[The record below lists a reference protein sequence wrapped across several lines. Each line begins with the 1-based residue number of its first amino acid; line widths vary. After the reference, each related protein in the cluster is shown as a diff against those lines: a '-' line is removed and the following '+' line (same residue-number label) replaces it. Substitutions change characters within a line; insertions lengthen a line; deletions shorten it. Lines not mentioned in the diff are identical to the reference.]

1 MISIIFTS
9 EEIVSFSAG
18 QSIISRLGLKEE
30 RSGVYLNGEIE
41 LRKIGSSLLNA
52 EALDSIGS
60 DLIIFLSR
68 HSSSSGVPSLTVHP
82 TGNLGAE
89 AQLGGKPYSL
99 SVSAPS
105 AMLSILEL
113 MSGSGLSVEKT
124 YEATHHGPLMDT
136 PSMFAEYGGG
146 QEAISDKGMAERLGM
161 MVYRAAERIAASD
174 AEYSKV
180 VIGIGSN
187 HYPSKFTKL
196 AVEKGYAFGHIMP
209 KHALV
214 DGSEAGLSMIDKAV
228 ERSSERPDCAVI
240 DWKSLNS
247 ESRSRIIKR
256 LDGIGIDHER
266 I

>member
-9 EEIVSFSAG
+9 DEVVSLRAG
-18 QSIISRLGLKEE
+18 QSIISRLGLNEG
-30 RSGVYLNGEIE
+30 SPGVYLNGEIE

-52 EALDSIGS
+52 EFLDGLGS

-68 HSSSSGVPSLTVHP
+68 HSSSSGVPAFTVHP
-82 TGNLGAE
+82 TGNWGGE
-89 AQLGGKPYSL
+89 AQLGGKPYAL

-124 YEATHHGPLMDT
+124 YEATHHGPLLDT
-136 PSMFAEYGGG
+136 PSLFAEYGGG
-146 QEAISDKGMAERLGM
+146 SEAIKDKGMAERLGL
-161 MVYRAAERIAASD
+161 MVYSAAEGISASD
-174 AEYSKV
+174 TEYSKV
-180 VIGIGSN
+180 AIGIGSN

-196 AVEKGYAFGHIMP
+196 AVEKGYAFGHMMP

-214 DGSEAGLSMIDKAV
+214 DGSEAVLSMIGKAV
-228 ERSSERPDCAVI
+228 ERSAERPDCAVI
-240 DWKSLNS
+240 DWKSFNS